1 MNTMNKIGKVLESEY
16 KSYFD
21 KISSKEEKYL
31 NAKKIIISDVDGI
44 LTESSSYYTAD
55 GKVMKKFGAYDTEM
69 INFMKTQGWDFLF
82 VSKDKNGLEITKR
95 RIQDLKCV
103 FNEADVNTR
112 IDIIKDKKSIYDFVV
127 YIGDSLSDI
136 ALFREA
142 DFGATVNN
150 APDIVKEYAQ
160 YVAKHNGGFGGF
172 ADICFYLHYNVASIF

>member
-1 MNTMNKIGKVLESEY
+1 
-16 KSYFD
+16 
-21 KISSKEEKYL
+21 
-31 NAKKIIISDVDGI
+31 
-44 LTESSSYYTAD
+44 
-55 GKVMKKFGAYDTEM
+55 M

-95 RIQDLKCV
+95 RILDLKCV

-150 APDIVKEYAQ
+150 APDIVKEYTQ
-160 YVAKHNGGFGGF
+160 YVSKHNGGFGGF